1 VTAALSLFVNA
12 GGVKTHFYAQGAG
25 APVVFV
31 HGGGIGSNA
40 DSWLRVMGDVAVRR
54 QAFAPDTIGF
64 GRSAAPALPY
74 DAQRIVD
81 HVRDFVDALCLDRVT
96 LVGHSLGATIVARL
110 ALQLS
115 ERVAGVV
122 MVAPG
127 GGALGFTYHSD
138 GHVALDRAL
147 AEPSPENVR
156 ELVRLLRSRDEGIEH
171 DVADRLVAATMP
183 AHLAAL
189 RAYGASSKEP
199 AAVAPLATQ
208 LPASNLPIMLM
219 WGKRERFNPPD
230 LGDRIAEKLPNLRR
244 YAVFQTA
251 GHYIHYDEPEQFSK
265 TLIEFLDEVEVAS
278 CP

>member
-1 VTAALSLFVNA
+1 MTDALSLFVNA
-12 GGVKTHFYAQGAG
+12 GGIKTHFYVQGAG
-25 APVVFV
+25 SPVVFV

-40 DSWLRVMGDVAVRR
+40 TSWLRVMGDVALRR
-54 QAFAPDTIGF
+54 QAFAPDTVGF
-64 GRSAAPALPY
+64 GRSDAPPAMAY

-110 ALQLS
+110 ALERP

-127 GGALGFTYHSD
+127 GGALGLTYHSD

-156 ELVRLLRSRDEGIEH
+156 ELVRLLRSRDEGIER
-171 DVADRLVAATMP
+171 DVADRLAAATVP
-183 AHLAAL
+183 GHLAAL
-189 RAYGASSKEP
+189 RAYGAS
-199 AAVAPLATQ
+199 AARRPSGAAPLATQ
-208 LPASNLPIMLM
+208 LPATTLPLMLM
-219 WGKRERFNPPD
+219 WGERERFNPPD

-244 YAVFQTA
+244 YAVFPSA
-251 GHYIHYDEPEQFSK
+251 GHYIHYDEPEQFSE
-265 TLIEFLDEVEVAS
+265 TLIEFFDELEVA
-278 CP
+278 